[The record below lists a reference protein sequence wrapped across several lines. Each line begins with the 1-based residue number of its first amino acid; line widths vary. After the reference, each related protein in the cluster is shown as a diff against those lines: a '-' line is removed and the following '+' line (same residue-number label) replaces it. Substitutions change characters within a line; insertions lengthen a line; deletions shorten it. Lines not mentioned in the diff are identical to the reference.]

1 MSINIITDK
10 GWTEA
15 VIDDN
20 CDYEKF
26 YQATE
31 LLKKDLQIEFF
42 LKLNDFDSF
51 YWDFKYKGSELTLHY
66 NIYMGISV
74 LPKAFTLASEDDNEK
89 VIEIGKFLFE
99 KLNSNN

>member
-1 MSINIITDK
+1 MSINIKTDK
-10 GWTEA
+10 GWTEV

-20 CDYEKF
+20 CGYEKF
-26 YQATE
+26 YQAAE

-42 LKLNDFDSF
+42 LKLNDFDSL

-74 LPKAFTLASEDDNEK
+74 FPKVFALASDDDNEK
-89 VIEIGKFLFE
+89 VIEIGEFLFE
-99 KLNSNN
+99 KLNSIN